1 MLPLLKE
8 TVHVS
13 MSTPVTRPKYLNL
26 LRIKMPVGAIT
37 SIGHRIS
44 GVCLFLC
51 VPLLT
56 YLLDLSLQG
65 PDQYDRVQAI
75 LRCTLVQLLTVLAVW
90 ALAHHLLAGIR
101 FLLLDLQL
109 GMQQS
114 VARTSAWIVNI
125 GAVILGL
132 LYAGT
137 LL

>member
-1 MLPLLKE
+1 M
-8 TVHVS
+8 S
-13 MSTPVTRPKYLNL
+13 MPATRPKYLNL
-26 LRIKMPVGAIT
+26 LRIKMPVGAIA

-51 VPLLT
+51 IPLLA

-65 PDQYDRVQAI
+65 PDQYARVQAI
-75 LRCTLVQLLTVLAVW
+75 LHSPVVRLLTVLVVW

-114 VARTSAWIVNI
+114 TARASAWIVNL
-125 GAVILGL
+125 GAVIVTL
-132 LYAGT
+132 LYIGA

>member
-1 MLPLLKE
+1 
-8 TVHVS
+8 

-26 LRIKMPVGAIT
+26 LRIKMPVGAIM

-44 GVCLFLC
+44 GVCLFAC
-51 VPLLT
+51 IPLLA

-65 PDQYDRVQAI
+65 PDQYARAQAI
-75 LRCTLVQLLTVLAVW
+75 LHWPVIQLLTILIVW

-114 VARTSAWIVNI
+114 RARASAWLVNV
-125 GAVILGL
+125 GAIMVVL
-132 LYAGT
+132 LYVGA